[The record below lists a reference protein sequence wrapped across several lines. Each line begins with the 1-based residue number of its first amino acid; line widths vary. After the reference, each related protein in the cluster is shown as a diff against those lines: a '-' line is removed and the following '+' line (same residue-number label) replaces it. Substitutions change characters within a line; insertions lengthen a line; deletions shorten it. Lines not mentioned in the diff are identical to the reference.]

1 MSNTCFHYRNGYVM
15 KSSATLVLLY
25 SLFAGLSM
33 AANLVTQAVVASLIL
48 GTLGIYLSVI
58 AGTIVGLPIKYLL
71 DKRFIFKFKTQN
83 IAHDSRLF
91 VLYSILAVV
100 TTAIFWGFEALFQ
113 IIFGTELLR
122 LTGGAIGLIIGYAVK
137 YQLDKRFV
145 FKTLE
150 VD

>member
-1 MSNTCFHYRNGYVM
+1 MPHARLYRCNGRVM
-15 KSSATLVLLY
+15 KSATTLVALY

-33 AANLVTQAVVASLIL
+33 AANLLTQVVVASLVL
-48 GTLGIYLSVI
+48 GSVGIYLSVF

-71 DKRFIFKFKTQN
+71 DKRFIFKFRTHN

-91 VLYSILAVV
+91 VLYSLLAVV

-113 IIFGTELLR
+113 ILFGTELLR

-137 YQLDKRFV
+137 YQLDKRYV
-145 FKTLE
+145 FRTAE
-150 VD
+150 VE